1 MNKQEYI
8 KFAEETFTSIHQL
21 IQKKNADYTGN
32 SDDPFANFR
41 MVEHLSHG
49 KVSTEQGVFT
59 RLSDKFSRLGS
70 LMGGGVAQN
79 ESIDDSLRDIIGY
92 SILYLALLEEQKS
105 K

>member
-8 KFAEETFTSIHQL
+8 AFAEQTFDDIHKL

-49 KVSTEQGVFT
+49 KISTEEGLFT

-70 LMGGGVAQN
+70 LMGGEEAKN
-79 ESIDDSLRDIIGY
+79 ESLEDTLKDIIGY
-92 SILYLALLEEQKS
+92 SVLYLGLMKDN